1 MRNYRKLRLIQK
13 GELGMS
19 ITGNATL
26 TQSAQDAVNKQLQ
39 QYTQGIRNNIYFNQA
54 LTQYAP
60 QLFNVLSN
68 LGVTTGNSTL
78 ANMGQLGDTLSNLGQ
93 LRQNWG
99 SLDSMGKAGGVAG
112 IAGQTADT
120 LDNMFFSKQHAN
132 DSALTKGLNSAYDS
146 VSSAAMMFTP
156 VGTIVGGAM
165 KVGKFLGDGL
175 SALGVGTD
183 QMTTTDQILDSNFMK
198 LTPTGLVNALGA
210 QRTQQFS
217 ANQDTIEKV
226 GGSYGGSVN
235 LINDAVSKAN
245 KKYGLFSSG
254 ARRKANALIDTA
266 RDQQS
271 TMTRISNEYQDQLA
285 NKSDLAYTRY
295 NMDIN
300 GGYQQ
305 QYIRAA
311 KQGAVLERISLKRHR
326 QGGELNCKINIESQ
340 EIEWQPVIKTDIKE
354 TQEFKEG
361 GEISLQEWQP
371 VIKTDIKETQEFK
384 EGGEISLQEWQ
395 PVIKTDIKE
404 VVTMADGGKTE
415 SKQEEAKQEETTQ
428 KNVIPEGALHAR
440 KHHMEHAEDLTK
452 KGIPVVDNK
461 GEQQAEV
468 EKNEIIFTLE
478 VTKQLEELHKKYQ
491 EASQKEKD
499 ELAIEAG
506 KLLVY
511 EIMHNTIDRTGLIK
525 ECKKGGVSDG
535 NK

>member
-19 ITGNATL
+19 ISGNATL
-26 TQSAQDAVNKQLQ
+26 TQSAQDAVNKQSQ

-60 QLFNVLSN
+60 QLFNGLSN

-78 ANMGQLGDTLSNLGQ
+78 ANMGQLGNTLSNLGQ

-112 IAGQTADT
+112 IAGQAVDT
-120 LDNMFFSKQHAN
+120 LDNMFFSKQHSN

-354 TQEFKEG
+354 
-361 GEISLQEWQP
+361 P
-371 VIKTDIKETQEFK
+371 QEFK

-404 VVTMADGGKTE
+404 VATMADGGKTE

-428 KNVIPEGALHAR
+428 KNVIPEGALHAH
-440 KHHMEHAEDLTK
+440 KHHMEHADDLTK

-525 ECKKGGVSDG
+525 ECKKGGVLDG